1 MYSISFGFAGKEEV
15 SFNLPKS
22 CVWVNSLEFKIAN
35 SDNFPLVK
43 RGLIQFIKSCEF
55 VPYENLAGTEEKA
68 KIANTELKDL
78 IIGMEDT
85 TTLLELSLVINASLY
100 FRLLT

>member
-1 MYSISFGFAGKEEV
+1 MYSISFEFSGKEEV
-15 SFNLPKS
+15 SLNLPKS

-43 RGLIQFIKSCEF
+43 RGLIQFINSCEF
-55 VPYENLAGTEEKA
+55 VPYENLSGTEEEA
-68 KIANTELKDL
+68 DIANTELKHL

-85 TTLLELSLVINASLY
+85 TTLLELSLVINASRY

>member
-1 MYSISFGFAGKEEV
+1 MYSISFEFSGEEEV
-15 SFNLPKS
+15 SLNLPKS

-35 SDNFPLVK
+35 SDDFPLVK

-55 VPYENLAGTEEKA
+55 VPYENLAGTEEEA
-68 KIANTELKDL
+68 EIANTELNHL

-85 TTLLELSLVINASLY
+85 TTLLELSIVINASLY